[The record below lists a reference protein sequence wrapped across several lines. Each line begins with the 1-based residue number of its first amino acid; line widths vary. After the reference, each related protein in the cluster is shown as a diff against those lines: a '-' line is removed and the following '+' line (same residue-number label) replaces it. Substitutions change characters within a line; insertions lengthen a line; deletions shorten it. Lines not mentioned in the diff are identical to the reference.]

1 MQARRGKIE
10 EQEKNCKKIRPNNST
25 VVKPF
30 LSYEKKLDH
39 TDRILI
45 SLIYFISTSLLKRPH
60 FWNTFHKVQNRI
72 EVTGHNYS
80 IIAAAASTWVWS
92 GRGTR
97 FPESMVPDNFLLSK
111 AKTIIITKILFPCIT
126 GNFIGFKNYIIGLSK
141 FMGAPAVSQNTCNY
155 VEILVSRNM
164 FQAVA
169 GTFLTAPFT

>member
-1 MQARRGKIE
+1 ME
-10 EQEKNCKKIRPNNST
+10 EQEKICKKIRPKNST
-25 VVKPF
+25 VVVSF
-30 LSYEKKLDH
+30 VGLGKKIDH

-45 SLIYFISTSLLKRPH
+45 SSIYFILTSLLKRPH

-72 EVTGHNYS
+72 EMTGHNYS
-80 IIAAAASTWVWS
+80 IIAAAASTWVLS

-97 FPESMVPDNFLLSK
+97 FPEWMVPENFLK
-111 AKTIIITKILFPCIT
+111 AKTIVITKILFPCIT

-141 FMGAPAVSQNTCNY
+141 FIGTPAVSLNTCNY
-155 VEILVSRNM
+155 VKILVSRNM